1 MNIKE
6 LEALVLEQR
15 AVIKEQGDVINAHAG
30 ELQALKQ
37 RMEVEEGSLGGA
49 IIVLDNHSEWVAS
62 AAAKLDE
69 LSEKLEGVTS
79 KVEGRNKSAAVKRN
93 MTDTD
98 ARRVL
103 DGDLGAIGHKE
114 AAEQIGLT
122 YAQVYSCRMLHTF
135 KHVHKVLDGEKWK
148 NPWVK

>member
-1 MNIKE
+1 MNMKE
-6 LEALVLEQR
+6 LEAKVLELG
-15 AVIKEQGDVINAHAG
+15 AVINAQAS

-37 RMEVEEGSLGGA
+37 RIEIEEGSLGGA
-49 IIVLDNHSEWVAS
+49 ITVLDSHTEWI
-62 AAAKLDE
+62 AAATANLAKIETQLD
-69 LSEKLEGVTS
+69 TTTA

-93 MTDTD
+93 MTDAD

-103 DGDLGAIGHKE
+103 DGDLGDIGHKE